1 MTALCA
7 IGAGA
12 FFPFVLA
19 TLDHRADREDAVF
32 IIYIMS
38 MFYLHLA
45 IFIYVVWTQ
54 LASGKYDGLLRI
66 SDVYAQM
73 TAVQEAP
80 SEYRYLSF
88 VTWYSKRVFW
98 VFLVTLLAT
107 AVIAYY
113 LLPTLMSA
121 H

>member
-1 MTALCA
+1 M
-7 IGAGA
+7 
-12 FFPFVLA
+12 
-19 TLDHRADREDAVF
+19 F

>member
-1 MTALCA
+1 
-7 IGAGA
+7 
-12 FFPFVLA
+12 
-19 TLDHRADREDAVF
+19 
-32 IIYIMS
+32 
-38 MFYLHLA
+38 
-45 IFIYVVWTQ
+45 
-54 LASGKYDGLLRI
+54 
-66 SDVYAQM
+66 
-73 TAVQEAP
+73 
-80 SEYRYLSF
+80 SF